1 MWWYSCLSGLRIL
14 GTSDGTDLDPV
25 GYNKQE
31 HHCAAFP
38 IRTKDQISPGLRFD
52 ISCQGDS

>member
-1 MWWYSCLSGLRIL
+1 MVALCLFGLRTP

-25 GYNKQE
+25 GYNKQGY
-31 HHCAAFP
+31 HCVAFP
-38 IRTKDQISPGLRFD
+38 IRTKDLICPGLRLV